1 MIPLLTIE
9 HVPGRQIEIVGSGL
23 IVEHQTFGLNV
34 VRDLLAGFT
43 DFFGGQAGSYDSLTL
58 SKMQTMID
66 TVMRRAIQEGAEA
79 VIGVQ
84 VIVRPVPAKRMSM
97 VQLTLTG
104 TMVRYTDGQVHS
116 NRKAEHDGRLSPTT
130 ASSHDAAVL

>member
-9 HVPGRQIEIVGSGL
+9 HVPGHQIEVVGSGL

-66 TVMRRAIQEGAEA
+66 TVTRRATQEGADA
-79 VIGVQ
+79 VIGIQ

-97 VQLTLTG
+97 VQLTFTG
-104 TMVRYTDGQVHS
+104 TMVRYSDALSHS
-116 NRKAEHDGRLSPTT
+116 NSNMEHDGRLAPT
-130 ASSHDAAVL
+130 ALSSHDAAVL

>member
-9 HVPGRQIEIVGSGL
+9 HVPGREIEIVGSGL

-34 VRDLLAGFT
+34 VRDLLASFR

-66 TVMRRAIQEGAEA
+66 TVTRPATHEGAEA
-79 VIGVQ
+79 VIGIQ
-84 VIVRPVPAKRMSM
+84 VIVRPFPAKRMSM
-97 VQLTLTG
+97 LQVTLTG
-104 TMVRYTDGQVHS
+104 TMVRYSDGNVHS
-116 NRKAEHDGRLSPTT
+116 NRNVEHDGRRAPI
-130 ASSHDAAVL
+130 AAASHDAAVL

>member
-1 MIPLLTIE
+1 MIPLLTID
-9 HVPGRQIEIVGSGL
+9 HVPGRQMEIVGSGL

-34 VRDLLAGFT
+34 VRDLLASFT

-58 SKMQTMID
+58 SKMQTMLD
-66 TVMRRAIQEGAEA
+66 TIMRRAADAGAEA

-97 VQLTLTG
+97 VQLTFTG
-104 TMVRYTDGQVHS
+104 TMVRFCDDNPNSARIVE
-116 NRKAEHDGRLSPTT
+116 RDGRLAAT
-130 ASSHDAAVL
+130 APSAHDAPVL

>member
-1 MIPLLTIE
+1 MIPLLTID
-9 HVPGRQIEIVGSGL
+9 HVPGRQMEIVGSGL

-34 VRDLLAGFT
+34 VRDLLASFT

-58 SKMQTMID
+58 SKMQTMLD
-66 TVMRRAIQEGAEA
+66 TIMRRAADAGAEA

-97 VQLTLTG
+97 VQLTCTG
-104 TMVRYTDGQVHS
+104 TMVRFCDDNLNSARIVERY
-116 NRKAEHDGRLSPTT
+116 GRLAAT
-130 ASSHDAAVL
+130 APSAHDAPVL

>member
-1 MIPLLTIE
+1 MIPLLTID
-9 HVPGRQIEIVGSGL
+9 HIPGRQIEIVGSGL

-66 TVMRRAIQEGAEA
+66 TVTRRATQEGAEA
-79 VIGVQ
+79 VVGIQ
-84 VIVRPVPAKRMSM
+84 VLVRPFPAKRMSM
-97 VQLTLTG
+97 VQVTLTG
-104 TMVRYTDGQVHS
+104 TMVRFADERHHS
-116 NRKAEHDGRLSPTT
+116 QIRQEYDGRRAPT
-130 ASSHDAAVL
+130 AASHDAAVL